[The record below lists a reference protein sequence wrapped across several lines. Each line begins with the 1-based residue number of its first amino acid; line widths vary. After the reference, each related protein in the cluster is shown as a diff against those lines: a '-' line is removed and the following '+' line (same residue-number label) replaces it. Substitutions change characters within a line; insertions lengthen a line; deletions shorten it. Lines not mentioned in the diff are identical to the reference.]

1 MVTDRKGLLTV
12 LMFLLATFIVID
24 IGYYFHLRS
33 KFPVM
38 SDAQI
43 ALEKRKLEDSPD
55 DSRWARRRSPRSL
68 SLRNMRN
75 KKITQDRLLA
85 VLRLEGG
92 VLLVAGLAGGAL
104 ILRKRRI
111 EVKK

>member
-1 MVTDRKGLLTV
+1 
-12 LMFLLATFIVID
+12 
-24 IGYYFHLRS
+24 
-33 KFPVM
+33 
-38 SDAQI
+38 
-43 ALEKRKLEDSPD
+43 
-55 DSRWARRRSPRSL
+55 
-68 SLRNMRN
+68 MRN